1 MALRF
6 ATTSLSF
13 RCLPR
18 AIAASGSTFQIGDG
32 IRFIGTTSTK
42 QAPPLPPSVPTMEMA
57 KSMPLSCQEMDNTS
71 LLTLSALKVKD
82 ARSEVLRR
90 HIMSTDNV
98 SYEEACKTFDKIS
111 TYNASQF
118 TEYTLPYKVGIGLS
132 VTAGVASF
140 PLCFYLPVVHWFNE
154 GYVTADVPEPQ
165 DLETMLEVG
174 SWAWNWMEPPLG
186 QISFF
191 LLCLQ
196 FARKEQKAHALVTFL
211 SCFKHIMVYDRS
223 QIRNLGLKPY
233 TAKILELRAEEL
245 VTMFPMYDAKIVS
258 DYSKIGWVQLDG
270 LVINGN

>member
-6 ATTSLSF
+6 AATSLSF

-18 AIAASGSTFQIGDG
+18 AIAGSTFQIGDRV
-32 IRFIGTTSTK
+32 RFIGTTSTK
-42 QAPPLPPSVPTMEMA
+42 QAPVETTKVPLPSSVPTMEMA

-98 SYEEACKTFDKIS
+98 PYEEACKTFDKIS
-111 TYNASQF
+111 KYNASQF
-118 TEYTLPYKVGIGLS
+118 TEYTLPYKVGIGVS
-132 VTAGVASF
+132 VTAGFASF
-140 PLCFYLPVVHWFNE
+140 PLCFYSPVVHWFNK
-154 GYVTADVPEPQ
+154 GYVTTDVPEPQ

-196 FARKEQKAHALVTFL
+196 FAR
-211 SCFKHIMVYDRS
+211 S
-223 QIRNLGLKPY
+223 QIQNLGIKPY
-233 TAKILELRAEEL
+233 TAKILELRAQKL
-245 VTMFPMYDAKIVS
+245 VKMFPKYNAEIVS
-258 DYSKIGWVQLDG
+258 DYSKVQSLSK
-270 LVINGN
+270 NFF